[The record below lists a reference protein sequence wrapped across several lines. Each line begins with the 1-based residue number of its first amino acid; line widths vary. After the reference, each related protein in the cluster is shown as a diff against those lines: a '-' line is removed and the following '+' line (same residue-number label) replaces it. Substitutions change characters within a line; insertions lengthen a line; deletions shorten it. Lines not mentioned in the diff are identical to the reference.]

1 MRRLLQTAATLA
13 VVGAGWGLA
22 ERRWF
27 VLRHETLPVLH
38 GPEAST
44 LRVLHL
50 SDLHLVPGDRRMAR
64 FVLRC
69 LAHGPDLIVI
79 TGDILG
85 HPDAIDDAIELLGAL
100 GGDRPAVAVLGS
112 NDRYGAVLRNPFR
125 YLLGPTR
132 RHPGARLDTERLVV
146 GLKEAGWHVLRNERI
161 TVPTVTGDVD
171 VVGLDDPHIGADSPD
186 QVDWTPHADGGPLR
200 LGVVHAPYVDVLD
213 RFAEEGFD
221 LTLAGHTH
229 GGQVRVPFVGAL
241 TTNCDLPRTMA
252 RGASRYTDRMWL
264 HVSAGLGTSRFA
276 PVRFAC
282 RPEASILDLVGRPG
296 TVRPAL

>member
-1 MRRLLQTAATLA
+1 MTRLLQTAAALA
-13 VVGAGWGLA
+13 VAGACWGLA

-27 VLRHETLPVLH
+27 VVRHQTLPVLQ
-38 GPEAST
+38 GADAST

-50 SDLHLVPGDRRMAR
+50 SDLHLVQGDRRMAG
-64 FVLRC
+64 FVHRC
-69 LAHGPDLIVI
+69 LAYGPDLIVV

-85 HPDAIDDAIELLGAL
+85 HPDAIDDAVGLLGAV
-100 GGDRPAVAVLGS
+100 GAGRPAIAVLGS
-112 NDRYGAVLRNPFR
+112 NDRYGPVLRNPLR

-132 RHPGARLDTERLVV
+132 RHPGVRLDTEQLVV

-161 TVPTVTGDVD
+161 TVPTGAGAVD
-171 VVGLDDPHIGADSPD
+171 VVGLDDPHIGADNPD
-186 QVDWTPHADGGPLR
+186 QVDWTPNADGRPLR
-200 LGVVHAPYVDVLD
+200 LGVVHAPYVDVID

-221 LTLAGHTH
+221 LALAGHTH

-252 RGASRYTDRMWL
+252 RGATRYTDRMWL

-282 RPEASILDLVGRPG
+282 RPEATIIDLVGRRLTFDAG
-296 TVRPAL
+296 

>member
-1 MRRLLQTAATLA
+1 MKRLLQTAATLA
-13 VVGAGWGLA
+13 VAGVGWGLV
-22 ERRWF
+22 EHRWF
-27 VLRHETLPVLH
+27 VLRHQTLPVLR

-64 FVLRC
+64 FVHRC
-69 LAHGPDLIVI
+69 LAYGPDLVVV

-85 HPDAIDDAIELLGAL
+85 HPDAIDDAVDLLGAV
-100 GGDRPAVAVLGS
+100 GSGRTAVAVLGS
-112 NDRYGAVLRNPFR
+112 NDRYGPVLRNPFR

-132 RHPGARLDTERLVV
+132 EHPGVRLDTERLVV
-146 GLKEAGWHVLRNERI
+146 GLKEAGWHVLRNERTI
-161 TVPTVTGDVD
+161 VPTPTGDVD

-186 QVDWTPHADGGPLR
+186 EVDWTPPAGDGPLR
-200 LGVVHAPYVDVLD
+200 LGVVHAPYVRVID
-213 RFAEEGFD
+213 RFAEEGLD

-229 GGQVRVPFVGAL
+229 GGQVRVPVVGAL
-241 TTNCDLPRTMA
+241 TTNCDLPLDMA
-252 RGASRYTDRMWL
+252 RGASRHTDRMWL

-282 RPEASILDLVGRPG
+282 RPEASIVDLVPRRALWAAPG
-296 TVRPAL
+296 